1 MSLHGIIQVNGTTI
15 GSWSAQRIVTR
26 PDGVHTYR
34 WTATERERKWAGD
47 LQHDYADGAVA
58 QDLWEPEARQVLA
71 HPCPKHTHTE
81 EDQ

>member
-1 MSLHGIIQVNGTTI
+1 MSAAMPRVFI
-15 GSWSAQRIVTR
+15 
-26 PDGVHTYR
+26 DYDM
-34 WTATERERKWAGD
+34 D
-47 LQHDYADGAVA
+47 LWMDGAVA